1 MVTRK
6 LLKKAFLAPLAI
18 ARGSE
23 DPAESTNTFRTATV
37 RERSQ
42 SLFQQ
47 PPREVTRRRFWLT
60 LTVAAVV
67 AGAALCLLPL
77 VGSTR
82 IDYVR
87 AFAGQSPDAE
97 ILFYARLPRVLL
109 AMLAGGA
116 LAAAGALFQA
126 LLRDALATPYTLGVS
141 SGASLGAVIA
151 ISLGLRT
158 IAGLPAIW
166 VMALAGAGT
175 VLVLVLGIAS
185 EGRRMSSFTL
195 LLAGVTINSICLAC
209 ILFLQYLA
217 DFGQSF
223 AIVRWLLGGID
234 AVEYSTLAWLAAA
247 VILFLA
253 YLMWKSRDWNLLAV
267 GEEWA
272 AARGVSASRLMLGGY
287 LAGSFVAGSVT
298 ALTGPIGF
306 VGLIVPHALRLRL
319 GADHRL
325 LIPCA
330 FLTGAA
336 FLAICDTLAR
346 TVLAPMEVP
355 VGVITAMLGGPFFIW
370 VLRSKRRSLWL

>member
-1 MVTRK
+1 
-6 LLKKAFLAPLAI
+6 
-18 ARGSE
+18 
-23 DPAESTNTFRTATV
+23 
-37 RERSQ
+37 
-42 SLFQQ
+42 
-47 PPREVTRRRFWLT
+47 
-60 LTVAAVV
+60 
-67 AGAALCLLPL
+67 
-77 VGSTR
+77 
-82 IDYVR
+82 
-87 AFAGQSPDAE
+87 
-97 ILFYARLPRVLL
+97 
-109 AMLAGGA
+109 
-116 LAAAGALFQA
+116 
-126 LLRDALATPYTLGVS
+126 
-141 SGASLGAVIA
+141 
-151 ISLGLRT
+151 
-158 IAGLPAIW
+158 
-166 VMALAGAGT
+166 
-175 VLVLVLGIAS
+175 
-185 EGRRMSSFTL
+185 MSSFTL

-234 AVEYSTLAWLAAA
+234 AVEYPTLAWLAAA
-247 VILFLA
+247 VFPFVA
-253 YLMWKSRDWNLLAV
+253 YLMWRSRDWNLLAV

-330 FLTGAA
+330 FFTGAA
-336 FLAICDTLAR
+336 FLAVCDTLAR
-346 TVLAPMEVP
+346 TVLAPTEVP

>member
-1 MVTRK
+1 M
-6 LLKKAFLAPLAI
+6 
-18 ARGSE
+18 GS
-23 DPAESTNTFRTATV
+23 AH
-37 RERSQ
+37 
-42 SLFQQ
+42 
-47 PPREVTRRRFWLT
+47 
-60 LTVAAVV
+60 
-67 AGAALCLLPL
+67 
-77 VGSTR
+77 
-82 IDYVR
+82 IDYAR

-109 AMLAGGA
+109 ALLAGGS
-116 LAAAGALFQA
+116 LAVAGALFQA

-151 ISLGLRT
+151 ISAGWRL

-166 VMALAGAGT
+166 VAAFTGAAV
-175 VLVLVLGIAS
+175 VLLLVLGIAS

-209 ILFLQYLA
+209 ILFLQYIA

-223 AIVRWLLGGID
+223 AIVRWLLGGIE
-234 AVEYSTLAWLAAA
+234 AVEYSTLAWLAAV
-247 VILFLA
+247 VIPFAGYLF
-253 YLMWKSRDWNLLAV
+253 WKSRDLNLLAV

-272 AARGVSASRLMLGGY
+272 AARGVSTSRLMFTAY
-287 LAGSFVAGSVT
+287 LAGSLVT
-298 ALTGPIGF
+298 GTVTSLTGPIGF

-330 FLTGAA
+330 FFLGAA
-336 FLAICDTLAR
+336 FLAACDTVAR
-346 TVLAPMEVP
+346 TILAPTEVP